1 MASIDYGGPLTPSG
15 NLRRRRVVDR
25 VARGSA
31 TAAAFVAVAILVI
44 FIFSIVQRG
53 ASAIS
58 LSFLTHN
65 PLETFSLSPT
75 APVGGIANAIVGS
88 ALIVAVGALIALPL
102 GVLIA
107 LFLTEFATPRLAAPV
122 RLALDLLYGLPS
134 IVIALFLYGL
144 LVVNHGQAGVYASFA
159 LAIIMVPLIA
169 RTTSESLQLV
179 PKELRDASHALGI
192 SRWRTTVGLTIP
204 SALGGIVTGT
214 VLAVA
219 RAAGET
225 APVLLLSSLAD
236 PITTSTSVF
245 RLPLNNLPLDI
256 YNFSVEGGSVNFA
269 KAWGAALVLVTFVL
283 VANFAARALHAR
295 SRRMMSR

>member
-1 MASIDYGGPLTPSG
+1 MASIDYSGPLTPTG
-15 NLRRRRVVDR
+15 NLRRRRAMDRFMRYGCTFAAVIAVV
-25 VARGSA
+25 V
-31 TAAAFVAVAILVI
+31 LLI
-44 FIFSIVQRG
+44 FIFSIVQHG

-65 PLETFSLSPT
+65 PLETFSLSAH

-88 ALIVAVGALIALPL
+88 ALIVAVGTLIALPV

-107 LFLTEFATPRLAAPV
+107 LFLTEFASPRLASPV

-144 LVVNHGQAGVYASFA
+144 LVVGHGQAGVYASFA

-179 PKELRDASHALGI
+179 PKELRDASLALGI
-192 SRWRTTVGLTIP
+192 SRWRTTLGLTIP

-225 APVLLLSSLAD
+225 APVLLLCSFAN
-236 PITTSTSVF
+236 PTTTSASV
-245 RLPLNNLPLDI
+245 LSQPLNSLPLDI
-256 YNFSVEGGSVNFA
+256 YNFSTEGGATNFA
-269 KAWGAALVLVTFVL
+269 KAWGAALVLITFVL

-295 SRRMMSR
+295 SRRMMTR

>member
-1 MASIDYGGPLTPSG
+1 MATFDYSGPLTPSG

-25 VARGSA
+25 VMRGGA
-31 TAAAFVAVAILVI
+31 TAAAFIAVAILLI
-44 FIFSIVQRG
+44 FIYSIVQRG

-65 PLETFSLSPT
+65 PLETFSLSANVPLGG
-75 APVGGIANAIVGS
+75 VGNAIIGS
-88 ALIVAVGALIALPL
+88 ALIVAVGAVMAVPI

-107 LFLTEFATPRLAAPV
+107 LFLTEFATPRLAGPV

-144 LVVNHGQAGVYASFA
+144 LVVGHGQAGFYASLA
-159 LAIIMVPLIA
+159 LSMIMVPLIA
-169 RTTSESLQLV
+169 RTTGESLQLV

-204 SALGGIVTGT
+204 SAFGGIVTGT

-236 PITTSTSVF
+236 PTTTSASVF
-245 RLPLNNLPLDI
+245 GQPLNNLPLDI
-256 YNFSVEGGSVNFA
+256 YNFSVAGGASNFA